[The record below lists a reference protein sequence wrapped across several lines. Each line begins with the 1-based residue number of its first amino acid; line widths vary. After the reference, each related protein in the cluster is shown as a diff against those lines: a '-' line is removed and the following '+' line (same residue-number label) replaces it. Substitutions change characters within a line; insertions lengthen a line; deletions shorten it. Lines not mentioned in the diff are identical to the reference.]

1 MHSFIFRYL
10 LIVLVL
16 GSCQG
21 SSHDENVLS
30 KDFENAIKNNDTVLA
45 KKIAQ
50 RKLDKTRASITDS
63 SFAALIDASLELENL
78 LFKIQKNDSSVTD
91 NEYHKKIHSF
101 ITRVYSFALKRS
113 IQKTDIDY
121 YANKLKISRENW
133 ITEYFSNKTKKELK
147 ITLALLQQDVAIA
160 SGIINDADTKEG
172 RKEIEESYSRS
183 IKMIKEQE

>member
-1 MHSFIFRYL
+1 MLRYL
-10 LIVLVL
+10 LLFL
-16 GSCQG
+16 TFSACQ
-21 SSHDENVLS
+21 SASTSNADLS
-30 KDFENAIKNNDTVLA
+30 NEFEDALKNNDTALT

-50 RKLDKTRASITDS
+50 RELDKTRSSITDS

-78 LFKIQKNDSSVTD
+78 SFKIQKNDRSVTD

-101 ITRVYSFALKRS
+101 IIRVYNFALKRS

-133 ITEYFSNKTKKELK
+133 ITEYFSHKTNKELK

-160 SGIINDADTKEG
+160 SGIINSADTKEG

-183 IKMIKEQE
+183 IKMIKELE